1 MEKRSG
7 NKTQL
12 TPYRKSWREELKG
25 KHSYN
30 SSKRKHGLL
39 KKAGRWHLIPY
50 LVSAYTSA
58 DQGENIDMLVHKT
71 ENNVL
76 SKFQLILSEALHYRG
91 SLLICTLGDLHRYYL
106 WTLEIKRG
114 KGKFCSDS
122 RAEEGK
128 SFSLGADAVAIVKA
142 ACPKEEN
149 ISLMIFKYN
158 LEMKLNQC

>member
-12 TPYRKSWREELKG
+12 TPYQKSWREELKG

-30 SSKRKHGLL
+30 SSERKHGLL

-50 LVSAYTSA
+50 LISAYTSA

-91 SLLICTLGDLHRYYL
+91 SLLICTSGRPTSLLFMDTGN
-106 WTLEIKRG
+106 K
-114 KGKFCSDS
+114 KGKRKILF
-122 RAEEGK
+122 R
-128 SFSLGADAVAIVKA
+128 L
-142 ACPKEEN
+142 
-149 ISLMIFKYN
+149 
-158 LEMKLNQC
+158 